1 MTRDPELVEFEERR
15 RANLKT
21 LAMVGL
27 IAVCGLLLW
36 RCTHLVDR
44 FGLHPGTPAN
54 GEKVESRSLDI
65 AIEQGGVSVRGCSD
79 TLENCIAKHKVRER
93 NREGGADNR
102 AHLHVAPDASRD
114 TVAEVR
120 ALVASYELEP
130 VLH

>member
-1 MTRDPELVEFEERR
+1 MIRDPELAEFEERR

-27 IAVCGLLLW
+27 IAVCGVLLW
-36 RCTHLVDR
+36 RCTSVVDR
-44 FGLHPGTPAN
+44 YGLHPGTAAKV
-54 GEKVESRSLDI
+54 EKVESRSLDI
-65 AIEQGGVSVRGCSD
+65 AIEQRGVSVRGCSD

-93 NREGGADNR
+93 NREGGPDNR

-114 TVAEVR
+114 AVAEVR
-120 ALVASYELEP
+120 ALVASFELVP